1 MLQGRNTRTWRHDFR
16 KPSSNNEVW
25 YDLME
30 DYPLI
35 EASFLEQYGLRL
47 SEVDMSWREFS
58 DLLSC
63 LSADTALGRV
73 VAIRSETDGEVL
85 KNFSKGQK
93 EIREEWLKNHRKEQT
108 EAEYNASMQALLAM
122 ALA

>member
-1 MLQGRNTRTWRHDFR
+1 MRTWRHDF
-16 KPSSNNEVW
+16 KNSNSKEDVW
-25 YDLME
+25 YDLIE

-47 SEVDMSWREFS
+47 SEIDMSWREFS

-73 VAIRSETDGEVL
+73 VTIRSETDGEVL
-85 KNFSKGQK
+85 KNFTKGQK
-93 EIREEWLKNHRKEQT
+93 EIREEWLKNHRKDQT
-108 EAEYNASMQALLAM
+108 EAEYKASMQALLAM

>member
-1 MLQGRNTRTWRHDFR
+1 MRIWRLDF
-16 KPSSNNEVW
+16 KNSNSKEEVW
-25 YDLME
+25 YDLIE

-47 SEVDMSWREFS
+47 SEVDMSWHELS

-85 KNFSKGQK
+85 KNFTKGQK

-108 EAEYNASMQALLAM
+108 KAEYDASMQALLAM

>member
-1 MLQGRNTRTWRHDFR
+1 MRLWKNDF
-16 KPSSNNEVW
+16 KAPSNNESW

-35 EASFLEQYGLRL
+35 EASFLEQYGIRL

-63 LSADTALGRV
+63 LSADTALGRI
-73 VAIRSETDGEVL
+73 VAIRSETDAEAI
-85 KNFSKGQK
+85 KNFTKSQK
-93 EIREEWLKNHRKEQT
+93 ATRNEWLNNHRKERTQ
-108 EAEYNASMQALLAM
+108 ADYDASMQALLAM

>member
-1 MLQGRNTRTWRHDFR
+1 MQQVRNTRTWRPDF
-16 KPSSNNEVW
+16 KKFNSNPEVW

-35 EASFLEQYGLRL
+35 EASFLEQYGIRL
-47 SEVDMSWREFS
+47 SETNMSWREFS

-73 VAIRSETDGEVL
+73 VAIRSETDGELL
-85 KNFSKGQK
+85 KKFTKGQK
-93 EIREEWLKNHRKEQT
+93 EIREEWLNNHRKEQT
-108 EAEYNASMQALLAM
+108 KADYNASMQALFAM

>member
-1 MLQGRNTRTWRHDFR
+1 MRIWRLDF
-16 KPSSNNEVW
+16 KNSNSKEEVW
-25 YDLME
+25 YDLVE

-35 EASFLEQYGLRL
+35 EASFLEQYGSRL
-47 SEVDMSWREFS
+47 SEADMSWREFS

-85 KNFSKGQK
+85 KNFTKGQK

-108 EAEYNASMQALLAM
+108 EAEYNASMQASLAM

>member
-1 MLQGRNTRTWRHDFR
+1 MRTWRLDF
-16 KPSSNNEVW
+16 KNSNSKEAVW
-25 YDLME
+25 YDLIE

-63 LSADTALGRV
+63 LSADTALGRI

-85 KNFSKGQK
+85 KNFTKGQK
-93 EIREEWLKNHRKEQT
+93 EIRAEWLQNHRKEQN
-108 EAEYNASMQALLAM
+108 EAEYKPSKKALLAM
-122 ALA
+122 AIA

>member
-1 MLQGRNTRTWRHDFR
+1 MRTWRLDF
-16 KPSSNNEVW
+16 KNSNSKEEVW
-25 YDLME
+25 YDLVE

-73 VAIRSETDGEVL
+73 VAVRSETDGEVI
-85 KNFSKGQK
+85 KNFTKGQK
-93 EIREEWLKNHRKEQT
+93 EIREEWLRKHRKEQN

>member
-1 MLQGRNTRTWRHDFR
+1 M
-16 KPSSNNEVW
+16 
-25 YDLME
+25 
-30 DYPLI
+30 
-35 EASFLEQYGLRL
+35 EQYGLRL

-63 LSADTALGRV
+63 LSADTALGRI

-85 KNFSKGQK
+85 KNFTKGQK
-93 EIREEWLKNHRKEQT
+93 EIREELIKNHRKEQA
-108 EAEYNASMQALLAM
+108 EADYNASMQALLAM

>member
-1 MLQGRNTRTWRHDFR
+1 MRIWRLDF
-16 KPSSNNEVW
+16 KNSNSKEEVW
-25 YDLME
+25 YDLIE

-85 KNFSKGQK
+85 KNFTKGQK

-108 EAEYNASMQALLAM
+108 EAEYSASMQALLAM

>member
-1 MLQGRNTRTWRHDFR
+1 MRTWRLDF
-16 KPSSNNEVW
+16 KNSNSKEEVW
-25 YDLME
+25 YDLIE

-73 VAIRSETDGEVL
+73 VAIRSEANGEVL
-85 KNFSKGQK
+85 KNFTRGQK

-108 EAEYNASMQALLAM
+108 EAEYDASMQALLAM

>member
-1 MLQGRNTRTWRHDFR
+1 MHDF
-16 KPSSNNEVW
+16 KNSNSKEEVW
-25 YDLME
+25 YDLIE

-85 KNFSKGQK
+85 KNFTKGQK
-93 EIREEWLKNHRKEQT
+93 EIREEWIKNHRKEQT
-108 EAEYNASMQALLAM
+108 EADYNASMQALLAM

>member
-1 MLQGRNTRTWRHDFR
+1 MRTWRLDF
-16 KPSSNNEVW
+16 KNSNSKEEVW
-25 YDLME
+25 YDLVE

-85 KNFSKGQK
+85 KNFTKGQK

-108 EAEYNASMQALLAM
+108 KEEYNASMQALLAM

>member
-1 MLQGRNTRTWRHDFR
+1 MRNWRNDFK
-16 KPSSNNEVW
+16 KPANNKEIW
-25 YDLME
+25 YDLID

-35 EASFLEQYGLRL
+35 EASFLEQYGIRL
-47 SEVDMSWREFS
+47 NEVDMSWREFS

-73 VAIRSETDGEVL
+73 VAIRSEDDAEIL
-85 KNFSKGQK
+85 KTFTKGQK
-93 EIREEWLKNHRKEQT
+93 EIREEWRKNHRKVQSKE
-108 EAEYNASMQALLAM
+108 EYNASMQALLAM

>member
-1 MLQGRNTRTWRHDFR
+1 MRTWRPDF
-16 KPSSNNEVW
+16 KNSNSKEEVW
-25 YDLME
+25 YDLIE

-85 KNFSKGQK
+85 KNFTKGQK
-93 EIREEWLKNHRKEQT
+93 EIREEWIKNHRKEQT
-108 EAEYNASMQALLAM
+108 EADYNASMQALLAM